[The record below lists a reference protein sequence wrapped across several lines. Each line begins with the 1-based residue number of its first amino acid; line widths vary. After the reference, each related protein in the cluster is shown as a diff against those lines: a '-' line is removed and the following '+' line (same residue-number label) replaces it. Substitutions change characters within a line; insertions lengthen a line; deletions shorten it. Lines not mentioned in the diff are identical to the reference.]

1 MGFPAPIA
9 PATLREGDTSPP
21 STPSGSQPCPRGTGP
36 IVSSLL
42 PPPHLSR
49 HASRTSGFPPEPV
62 AWPPALLAQLPAPG
76 PQGCRPCPATHPRP
90 QPSQP
95 WGPGQSTLCPACSQH
110 ASHPQASASF
120 LLRGPSEQAG
130 PGREAVKLSP
140 GCLPPPQSTACCP
153 TQSWQAVHAH
163 VCVHVCA
170 CRHTCVCAHVL
181 WGVRGPQLSD
191 QGPPARPSET
201 AAFTKALAWGGRRG
215 GAAPRGAPPVRPR
228 AVPSPKRPSALLPPT
243 PPPRGT
249 KPFLCGACWGPP
261 GGQSQG
267 EPTPPQLPQGSI
279 PTHTPAGQVPTEPSL
294 AKPPGGHPPQP
305 SLVPSGSL
313 CQGHLL

>member
-1 MGFPAPIA
+1 MQIPFQLGHRGHRATPPTGPAPRATTGFPAPMA

-42 PPPHLSR
+42 PPLHLSR

-163 VCVHVCA
+163 VCVHMCFGGSG
-170 CRHTCVCAHVL
+170 VL
-181 WGVRGPQLSD
+181 SSATKGRQ
-191 QGPPARPSET
+191 QGPARRQP
-201 AAFTKALAWGGRRG
+201 L
-215 GAAPRGAPPVRPR
+215 
-228 AVPSPKRPSALLPPT
+228 PKP
-243 PPPRGT
+243 
-249 KPFLCGACWGPP
+249 
-261 GGQSQG
+261 
-267 EPTPPQLPQGSI
+267 
-279 PTHTPAGQVPTEPSL
+279 
-294 AKPPGGHPPQP
+294 
-305 SLVPSGSL
+305 
-313 CQGHLL
+313 